1 MEGDA
6 FTDGHR
12 AVKECGQNQKV
23 FFVTF
28 KTDNRGEE
36 TSFQVIGP
44 SGGIIGGAPLNG
56 QKFQDN
62 TQYTYR
68 YCVMKGKQYKLR
80 WKDTG
85 GNGMVS
91 HLRFLVLV
99 IETSNT
105 HNFRAT
111 LDP

>member
-1 MEGDA
+1 VEGDA

-12 AVKECGQNQKV
+12 GMKECGQNQKV

-28 KTDNRGEE
+28 TTDNRADE
-36 TSFQVIGP
+36 TSFQIIGP
-44 SGGIIGGAPLNG
+44 SGGIIGRAPLNG

-62 TQYTYR
+62 TQYTFQ
-68 YCVMKGKQYKLR
+68 YCVKKGLQYKLR

-91 HLRFLVLV
+91 HL
-99 IETSNT
+99 
-105 HNFRAT
+105 
-111 LDP
+111 

>member
-1 MEGDA
+1 MISYLSVILPQVEGDI
-6 FTDGHR
+6 FTNRHR

-28 KTDNRGEE
+28 TTDNRADE
-36 TSFQVIGP
+36 TSFQIIGP
-44 SGGIIGGAPLNG
+44 SGGIIGRAPLNG

-62 TQYTYR
+62 TQYTFQ
-68 YCVMKGKQYKLR
+68 YCVKKGLQYKLR

-91 HLRFLVLV
+91 HL
-99 IETSNT
+99 
-105 HNFRAT
+105 
-111 LDP
+111 